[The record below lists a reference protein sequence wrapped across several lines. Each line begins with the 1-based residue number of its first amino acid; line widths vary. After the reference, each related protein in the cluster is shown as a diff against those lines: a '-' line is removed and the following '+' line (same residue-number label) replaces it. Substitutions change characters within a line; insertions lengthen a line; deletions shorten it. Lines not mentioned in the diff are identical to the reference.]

1 MQFPDLIPILQVA
14 IGPVI
19 LISGVGLLLL
29 TMTNRF
35 GRIIDRTRQLS
46 RELRLAQSQEPDRAR
61 AQLAI
66 LLTRARIVRAAI
78 AAASISVLL
87 AAVLIIVIFVGAL
100 WKLSFAASVVGLFSS
115 CLAALIGSL
124 VLFIQDVNLSLK
136 ALRLEVG
143 TVEDRAMLAAG
154 RDGPGRSSPA
164 R

>member
-46 RELRLAQSQEPDRAR
+46 RELRSEEAPARHGVLAQLD
-61 AQLAI
+61 I
-66 LLTRARIVRAAI
+66 LLTRARIVRGAI
-78 AAASISVLL
+78 TAASVSALL

-100 WKLSFAASVVGLFSS
+100 FKLSWAVGIVGLFVS
-115 CLAALIGSL
+115 CLASLIASL
-124 VLFIQDVNLSLK
+124 ALFIRDVNLSLK

-143 TVEDRAMLAAG
+143 PAG
-154 RDGPGRSSPA
+154 RRGT
-164 R
+164 

>member
-1 MQFPDLIPILQVA
+1 MSLPDLIPTIQLA

-46 RELRLAQSQEPDRAR
+46 NSLRAEPSPKPEAVR
-61 AQLAI
+61 AQLTI

-78 AAASISVLL
+78 AAASVSVLL
-87 AAVLIIVIFVGAL
+87 AAVIIIVIFVGAL
-100 WKLSFAASVVGLFSS
+100 FKLSFAAVVVVLFAS
-115 CLAALIGSL
+115 CLLCLIASL
-124 VLFIQDVNLSLK
+124 LLFIRDVNLSLS

-143 TVEDRAMLAAG
+143 TFQDRAA
-154 RDGPGRSSPA
+154 
-164 R
+164 

>member
-29 TMTNRF
+29 TMSNRL
-35 GRIIDRTRQLS
+35 GRIFDRTRQLS
-46 RELRLAQSQEPDRAR
+46 QELRLAQSAEPDRAV
-61 AQLAI
+61 AQLTI

-87 AAVLIIVIFVGAL
+87 AALLIIVIFVGAL
-100 WKLSFAASVVGLFSS
+100 FKLSFAAAVVGLFSS
-115 CLAALIGSL
+115 CLASLIGSL
-124 VLFIQDVNLSLK
+124 LLFIRDINLSLK

-143 TVEDRAMLAAG
+143 TAGDRAA
-154 RDGPGRSSPA
+154 
-164 R
+164 